1 MTAAQPS
8 SDPATAAAPHDD
20 AVERDDLLRHLRL
33 AREALVWKLD
43 GLSEHDVRR
52 PLVPTASNLLGL
64 VKHAAGVESGYL
76 GFVFGRPFPERL
88 AWMDQDAPPNADM
101 RATEEESRADIV
113 ALAERVGAHA
123 EATLRA
129 LPLDTAGTVPWW
141 PGGAGNVT
149 LRAVAVHLV
158 AELNRHAG
166 HADVLRELV
175 DGSAGL
181 RPGNANLPPGDA
193 GFWEAQRAET
203 ERIARAAAG
212 LPPVD

>member
-8 SDPATAAAPHDD
+8 SDTPSERGDD
-20 AVERDDLLRHLRL
+20 AVRDDLIRHLRL

-43 GLSEHDVRR
+43 GLGEHDVRR
-52 PLVPTASNLLGL
+52 PLVPTGSNLLGL
-64 VKHAAGVESGYL
+64 VKHAAGVEAGYL
-76 GFVFGRPFPERL
+76 GVVFGRPFPEAL
-88 AWMDQDAPPNADM
+88 PWMEEDAPPNADM
-101 RATEEESRADIV
+101 RATAEESREDV
-113 ALAERVGAHA
+113 VGLSRRVGAHA

-129 LPLDTAGTVPWW
+129 LPLDAVGRVPWW
-141 PGGAGNVT
+141 PGEAGRVT
-149 LRAVAVHLV
+149 VQRIAVHLI

-181 RPGNANLPPGDA
+181 RVDNGNLPEGDA
-193 GFWEAQRAET
+193 DFWRAEHAET
-203 ERIARAAAG
+203 ARIARQAAG

>member
-8 SDPATAAAPHDD
+8 SDTPSERGDD
-20 AVERDDLLRHLRL
+20 AVRDDLIRHLRL

-43 GLSEHDVRR
+43 GLGEHDVRR
-52 PLVPTASNLLGL
+52 PLVPTGSNLLGL
-64 VKHAAGVESGYL
+64 VKHAAGVEAGYL
-76 GFVFGRPFPERL
+76 GSVFGRPFPEAL
-88 AWMDQDAPPNADM
+88 PWMEEDAPPNADM
-101 RATEEESRADIV
+101 RATAEESREDV
-113 ALAERVGAHA
+113 VGLSRRVGAHA

-129 LPLDTAGTVPWW
+129 LPLDAVGRVPWW
-141 PGGAGNVT
+141 PGEAGRVT
-149 LRAVAVHLV
+149 VQRIAVHLI

-181 RPGNANLPPGDA
+181 RVDNGNLPEGDA
-193 GFWEAQRAET
+193 AFWRAEHAET
-203 ERIARAAAG
+203 ARIARVAAG

>member
-8 SDPATAAAPHDD
+8 SDTPSERGDD
-20 AVERDDLLRHLRL
+20 AVRDDLIRHLRL

-43 GLSEHDVRR
+43 GLGEHDVRR
-52 PLVPTASNLLGL
+52 PLVPTGSNLLGL
-64 VKHAAGVESGYL
+64 VKHAAGVEAGYL
-76 GFVFGRPFPERL
+76 GVVFGRPFPEAL
-88 AWMDQDAPPNADM
+88 PWMEEDAPPNADM
-101 RATEEESRADIV
+101 RATAEESREDV
-113 ALAERVGAHA
+113 VGLSRRVGAHS

-129 LPLDTAGTVPWW
+129 LPLDAVGRVPWW
-141 PGGAGNVT
+141 PGEAGRVT
-149 LRAVAVHLV
+149 VQRIAVHLI

-181 RPGNANLPPGDA
+181 RVDNGNLPEGDA
-193 GFWEAQRAET
+193 DFWRAEHAET
-203 ERIARAAAG
+203 ARIARQAAG